1 MKKLVAFGI
10 ALVATLASFN
20 ANTQVPTE
28 KALLWK
34 ISGNGLSAPS
44 YLYGTFHLLCESDLQ
59 FSDSLK
65 KTVASC
71 KSIYLELDM
80 DDPALAGQ
88 MASGIAM
95 KDGHTMQEYL
105 SDSIYKA
112 TSKALEAIVGIPLDE
127 VSNYKPML
135 LLSMIYPAALECQPG
150 SPELEFVKLAQA
162 NKVSLNGL
170 ESIQDQ
176 LDVFDKMPY
185 QMQATELSKY
195 ILDMNLMKSETN
207 EMLEIYRKKD
217 IVALGDFIKKSEY
230 MTGELEDIM
239 LGNRNKNW
247 IPKIIEASKKESTFY
262 AVGAGHLTGENGVI
276 NLLRKAGYTVT
287 PVYI

>member
-1 MKKLVAFGI
+1 MKKIVAFGI
-10 ALVATLASFN
+10 ALVVTLASFT

-34 ISGNGLSAPS
+34 ISGNGLSTPS

-71 KSIYLELDM
+71 KSIYLEIDM
-80 DDPALAGQ
+80 DDPSLAGQ
-88 MASGIAM
+88 MASGMAM
-95 KDGHTMQEYL
+95 KDGHTMKEYL
-105 SDSIYKA
+105 SDSIYNA
-112 TSKALEAIVGIPLDE
+112 TSKALQAIVGIPLDA

-135 LLSMIYPAALECQPG
+135 LLSMVYPAALECQPG
-150 SPELEFVKLAQA
+150 SPEMEFVKLAQA
-162 NKVSLNGL
+162 NQVSLNGL

-176 LDVFDKMPY
+176 LDIFDKMPY

-195 ILDMNLMKSETN
+195 VLDMNLMKAETN
-207 EMLEIYRKKD
+207 EMLNLYRQKD
-217 IVALGDFIKKSEY
+217 IVGLGDYIKKTEY
-230 MTGELEDIM
+230 VQGDLEDVM

-262 AVGAGHLTGENGVI
+262 AVGAGHLSGENGVI

-287 PVYI
+287 PIFI

>member
-1 MKKLVAFGI
+1 MKKLVALGI
-10 ALVATLASFN
+10 ALVATLFSFN
-20 ANTQVPTE
+20 ANSQVPTE

-34 ISGNGLSAPS
+34 ISGNGLSTPS
-44 YLYGTFHLLCESDLQ
+44 YLYGTFHLLCEADLQ

-80 DDPALAGQ
+80 DDPALPGQ
-88 MASGIAM
+88 MASGMAM
-95 KDGHTMQEYL
+95 KDGHTMKEYM
-105 SDSIYKA
+105 SDSVYKA
-112 TSKALEAIVGIPLDE
+112 TSRALETIVGIPLDA

-135 LLSMIYPAALECQPG
+135 LLSMVYPSALECQPG
-150 SPELEFVKLAQA
+150 SPEMEFVKLAQA

-176 LDVFDKMPY
+176 LDIFDKMPY

-195 ILDMNLMKSETN
+195 VLDMNLMKSETN
-207 EMLEIYRKKD
+207 EMLNLYRQKD
-217 IVALGDFIKKSEY
+217 IAGLGDYIKKTEY
-230 MTGELEDIM
+230 VTGDLEDIM

-247 IPKIIEASKKESTFY
+247 IPKIIDTSKKESTFY
-262 AVGAGHLTGENGVI
+262 AVGAGHLSGENGVI
-276 NLLRKAGYTVT
+276 NLLRKAGFTVT
-287 PVYI
+287 PIFI